1 MIPLFLEYRTSMD
14 GVIDFTLFNDALSA
28 VNVVQ
33 LQIKSENKWYVGIWK
48 EAIMAY
54 LGFMPFG
61 VLF

>member
-1 MIPLFLEYRTSMD
+1 MD